1 MKNKFTFSVFSL
13 FNGVKNQTDFGPGNV
28 DNPFEATDNGFP
40 SWYTFN
46 ARISLTINSKL
57 NLAISLN
64 NIFDVHYK
72 TFASGI
78 SAPGRNL
85 GVTLR
90 LVY

>member
-1 MKNKFTFSVFSL
+1 M
-13 FNGVKNQTDFGPGNV
+13 
-28 DNPFEATDNGFP
+28 DNPFEATDNGYP
-40 SWYTFN
+40 SWYTLN
-46 ARISLTINSKL
+46 ARISSTINSKL

-85 GVTLR
+85 GVTLK